1 MKKQILAAAFAAA
14 LPALLI
20 SQSASAI
27 LLPADGAVPV
37 VANTFITAPFTLVV
51 SADVV
56 LNYLNGGRSV
66 AVDTYHPKG
75 TITVGPGGRV
85 ASNGE
90 TVQAFGGTSD
100 GGTIQECIGPLT
112 VSTPQVL
119 NADGVTI
126 DVAAII
132 GGC

>member
-1 MKKQILAAAFAAA
+1 MKKKILAAVFATA

-20 SQSASAI
+20 SNSASAVT
-27 LLPADGAVPV
+27 LPADGVVAV
-37 VANTFITAPFTLVV
+37 VANTFITSTFTLVV
-51 SADVV
+51 SDGVV

-75 TITVGPGGRV
+75 TIITGNGGRV
-85 ASNGE
+85 AANGE
-90 TVQAFGGTSD
+90 TVQAFGGTTD
-100 GGTIQECIGPLT
+100 GGTIAACSAALT

-119 NADGVTI
+119 NPDGSEATP
-126 DVAAII
+126 AII